1 MDSVNF
7 ERAQGSF
14 YKLYEQGKNMSKTIS
29 NEDLIQQLKW
39 RYAVKRFDPTKK
51 VSEADWKALEESLVL
66 SPSSYGLQPWKFYV
80 VTDEA
85 VKKEL
90 QPHAWN
96 QPQIV
101 EASHLVVI
109 AARKDAH
116 PEDVEKYI
124 DRIVEVRGTKREDL
138 EAMKGMILNSQKTA
152 AETGY
157 INQWSARQC
166 YIALGT
172 LLTSAAVLGIDACPM
187 EGFVPAE
194 FDRILGIDKDDY
206 QSVLVCAIGYRDSEH
221 DWLSK
226 LPKVR
231 FEKNEVVKHI

>member
-1 MDSVNF
+1 
-7 ERAQGSF
+7 
-14 YKLYEQGKNMSKTIS
+14 MSKTIS
-29 NEDLIQQLKW
+29 NEQLIEQLKW

-51 VSEADWKALEESLVL
+51 VSDADWKTLEESLVL

-85 VKKEL
+85 IKKQL

-109 AARKDAH
+109 AAKKDSD
-116 PEDVEKYI
+116 EGDVEKLI

-138 EAMKGMILNSQKTA
+138 EAMKGMIVNSQRGA
-152 AETGY
+152 IESGY

-187 EGFVPAE
+187 EGFVSAE
-194 FDRILGIDKDDY
+194 FDKVLGIDKDGY
-206 QSVLVCAIGYRDSEH
+206 QSVVVCAVGYRDSEH

-231 FEKNEVVKHI
+231 YESKEVVKHI

>member
-1 MDSVNF
+1 
-7 ERAQGSF
+7 
-14 YKLYEQGKNMSKTIS
+14 MSNTIS
-29 NEDLIQQLKW
+29 NEQLIEQLNW

-51 VSEADWKALEESLVL
+51 VSEADWKTLEESLVL

-85 VKKEL
+85 VKKQL

-109 AARKDAH
+109 AARKDAN
-116 PEDVEKYI
+116 EGDVEKLI

-138 EAMKGMILNSQKTA
+138 EAMKGMIINSQKGA
-152 AETGY
+152 IESGY
-157 INQWSARQC
+157 INHWSARQC

-187 EGFVPAE
+187 EGFVSAE
-194 FDRILGIDKDDY
+194 FDKVLGIDKDGY
-206 QSVLVCAIGYRDSEH
+206 QSVVVCAVGYRDSEH

-226 LPKVR
+226 MPKVR
-231 FEKNEVVKHI
+231 YENKEVVKHI